1 MFKDKYID
9 IGDVDFLF
17 TSVINTNT
25 YVSVDPAYI
34 SSFNLFVRRQYLESG
49 PLQDGY

>member
-1 MFKDKYID
+1 MFKDKYMDIEKID
-9 IGDVDFLF
+9 VLF

-34 SSFNLFVRRQYLESG
+34 SSFNLFVRRQHIESG
-49 PLQDGY
+49 PLQD